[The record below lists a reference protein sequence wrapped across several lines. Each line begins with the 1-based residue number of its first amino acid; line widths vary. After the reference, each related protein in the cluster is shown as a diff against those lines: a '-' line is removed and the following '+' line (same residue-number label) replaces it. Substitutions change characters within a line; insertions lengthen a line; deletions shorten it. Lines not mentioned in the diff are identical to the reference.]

1 MVCYDMYMQITK
13 DTSLIVSFS
22 GKQNSIGAAMHNA
35 GYQAL
40 EVNFV
45 YIPIETDNIKDAIA
59 GIRGFKLRG
68 NTVSMPHK
76 QAVME
81 HLDKIDEVAKTIGA
95 VNTVSNDDGVLT
107 GYNSDWVGAME
118 ALKEATTLD
127 GKKALVIGAGG
138 AARAV
143 VYGLTQNNASV
154 TVYDRTVD
162 KAKALAE
169 NFGVEFGG
177 DLEDLKVVANYDI
190 VINATSVG
198 FGAEESIVEPAF
210 FKPNTIAMD
219 VVFIPAETTFLKYAK
234 AQGATTVAGYRM
246 LIHQAL
252 FQIELFTGQKA
263 PFEVME
269 KALLEAL

>member
-1 MVCYDMYMQITK
+1 MQITK

-35 GYQAL
+35 GYEAL
-40 EVNFV
+40 GANFV
-45 YIPIETDNIKDAIA
+45 YVPIETDNIKDAIA

-76 QAVME
+76 QAVMKY
-81 HLDKIDEVAKTIGA
+81 LDKVDEVAQTIGA
-95 VNTVSNDDGVLT
+95 VNTVSNDNGILT

-118 ALKEATTLD
+118 ALKEATTLE

-143 VYGLTQNNASV
+143 VYGLTQNKANVA
-154 TVYDRTVD
+154 VYGRTAD

-169 NFGVEFGG
+169 SFGVEFGG
-177 DLEDLKVVANYDI
+177 DLEALKAVTNYDI

-198 FGAEESIVEPAF
+198 FGTDESVVDESF
-210 FKPNTIAMD
+210 FKPNAIAMD
-219 VVFIPAETTFLKYAK
+219 VVFMPAETTFLKFAK
-234 AQGATTVAGYRM
+234 AQGATPVAGYRM

-252 FQIELFTGQKA
+252 FQMELFTGQKS

-269 KALLEAL
+269 KALLEAVAQV